1 MVRFFLVSLLFFITI
16 LERVNKLIGRSTN
29 EFQVLQILWVVER
42 LVYLE
47 VKIRLL
53 VMSTGR
59 LPVMNRWRRYEKKG
73 LRFSRVRWSR
83 VESLEDRWMLSG
95 MPGDFNGNYIVD
107 AADFAVWR
115 DELGSDTALTNDGG
129 LGVPIGNAHYE
140 LWKTNFGYVLDVLPN
155 ASPTVSITS
164 PADLSSFTFAGE
176 ILLSGF
182 ADDSEDGSLSGE
194 SMVWTSSLDGE
205 LGTGE
210 SVLLPGGRLIPGEH
224 VITLTATDAG
234 QLAGSDQVTILVE
247 ENQPP
252 QVLITSPTDGS
263 VFVLSDDIVL
273 EGTGDDREDGPLIGE
288 SLVWSSNLAG
298 QLGTGESVVLAAGT
312 LSPGTHIIT
321 LTATDSGSLT
331 ETDSVI
337 IDTSTCLSDVPCET
351 ASPCGVGICVV
362 EQKIVEGQ
370 RFDVHFLP
378 PPGRSFG
385 WNFSLYRDSVSQE
398 NFLTNPSLSA
408 AQDAVPAGS
417 PFVITL
423 DSLNWQPGTY
433 VVRALTYTDSI
444 VVLPRPAT
452 TAERVRN
459 DMITGG
465 RTLGLYSEDGE
476 LVADGTGTEPMPVME
491 MGTVYAVAVD
501 LNRFLNLRNRIDLQF
516 IAADGVEVLS
526 ENLLQ
531 ISLVTD
537 RSMGAMMR
545 VHGAC
550 PAQLLDAASH
560 PAGVALSFFR
570 SPEHQ
575 PYYENDAPVRL
586 RLRGNVLGGPSLCAE
601 QDIVVNVLLD
611 DDPALPPIPSFEEYN
626 AENFPDEPSRN
637 DLPLDTRH
645 VRIVRFGGVG
655 MTGFDELEAAA
666 RDIEGYFSVATKGYF
681 ELVVDGVEI
690 IPYDAPATV
699 QKVTDWYESAPK
711 TPGKPLLDL
720 EEPDEQYLATL
731 LYYYEHEEEFVDD
744 FLALYPSRS
753 QGEDLTIY
761 WVDGPGSLGVGMGN
775 IGATRIKISRLY
787 PGSLFYDGT
796 GEDRTYHYDLDSCSL
811 CGDTTAEY
819 IDYLAE
825 VGGLDT
831 FRNTTLHEFGHVF
844 WSQRSG
850 FSVGD
855 IQTRRLPF
863 NSAYT
868 VLDRSQGF
876 FTRFEYMSYGRD
888 RTVLDGMSYGD
899 VFLDSLLLSYAEPV
913 GVVEC
918 LSHPGDAETVAV
930 VEPGEEIVVRLGG
943 ITGSGLLEISYGVL
957 SGPVELSGA
966 AASGSFGYDAVPRP
980 TRAANEEVS
989 FTLQT
994 PGEYSYELVVRDQ
1007 LYGEIEGH
1015 EHEYRKVFTIRVSAV
1030 AAE

>member
-1 MVRFFLVSLLFFITI
+1 
-16 LERVNKLIGRSTN
+16 
-29 EFQVLQILWVVER
+29 
-42 LVYLE
+42 
-47 VKIRLL
+47 
-53 VMSTGR
+53 
-59 LPVMNRWRRYEKKG
+59 
-73 LRFSRVRWSR
+73 
-83 VESLEDRWMLSG
+83 MLSG
-95 MPGDFNGNYIVD
+95 LPGDFNDDDIAD
-107 AADFAVWR
+107 AADFTVWR
-115 DELGSDTALTNDGG
+115 DWLGSDTALTNDGG

-140 LWKTNFGYVLDVLPN
+140 LWKTNFGCVFDVLPN
-155 ASPTVSITS
+155 ASPTVAITS
-164 PADLSSFTFAGE
+164 PADSSSFALGE
-176 ILLSGF
+176 DISLSGF
-182 ADDSEDGSLSGE
+182 ADDSEDGSLSDE
-194 SMVWTSSLDGE
+194 SMVWTSNLDGE

-210 SVLLPGGRLIPGEH
+210 SVLLPGGRLLSGEH
-224 VITLTATDAG
+224 IITLTATDSG
-234 QLAGSDQVTILVE
+234 QLTGSDQVTILVE

-252 QVLITSPTDGS
+252 EVRITSPADGS
-263 VFVLSDDIVL
+263 SFVLSEDIVL
-273 EGTGDDREDGPLIGE
+273 EGTGDDREDGSLTGG
-288 SLVWSSNLAG
+288 SLVWSSNLTG
-298 QLGTGESVVLAAGT
+298 ELGTGESVVLAGGT

-331 ETDSVI
+331 GSDSVI
-337 IDTSTCLSDVPCET
+337 SDGLTCLSDPLCET
-351 ASPCGVGICVV
+351 ASPCEVGICVV
-362 EQKIVEGQ
+362 EQEIVEGQ
-370 RFDVHFLP
+370 RFDVHFQP

-423 DSLNWQPGTY
+423 DSLNWQPGIY

-444 VVLPRPAT
+444 VVLPRPA
-452 TAERVRN
+452 AASERVRD
-459 DMITGG
+459 DMIAGG
-465 RTLGLYSEDGE
+465 RTLGLYSEDGD
-476 LVADGTGTEPMPVME
+476 LVADETGAEPLPVME
-491 MGTVYAVAVD
+491 MGTVYAVAID
-501 LNRFLNLRNRIDLQF
+501 LNRFRNLRNRIDLQLL
-516 IAADGVEVLS
+516 AADGVEVLA

-531 ISLVTD
+531 ISLVTE
-537 RSMGAMMR
+537 RSMGAMMT

-550 PAQLLDAASH
+550 PAQLLDPDSHAS
-560 PAGVALSFFR
+560 GVALSFFR

-575 PYYENDAPVRL
+575 PYHENDAPVRL

-601 QDIVVNVLLD
+601 QDIVVNAFLD
-611 DDPALPPIPSFEEYN
+611 DDPALPPIPSFEEHN
-626 AENFPDEPSRN
+626 AENYPDEPSMN
-637 DLPLDTRH
+637 DWPLDTRH
-645 VRIVRFGGVG
+645 VRIVRFGGLG
-655 MTGFDELEAAA
+655 MNGIDELDAAV
-666 RDIEGYFSVATKGYF
+666 RDIESYFSVATKGYF

-690 IPYDAPATV
+690 IPYDAPANV
-699 QKVTDWYESAPK
+699 LKVTDWYETAPK
-711 TPGKPLLDL
+711 TPGKPVLDL
-720 EEPDEQYLATL
+720 DEPDERYLATL

-744 FLALYPSRS
+744 FLALYPSQS

-796 GEDRTYHYDLDSCSL
+796 GEDRTYHYDLESCSG

-819 IDYLAE
+819 IEYLAE

-831 FRNTTLHEFGHVF
+831 FRNTTLHELGHVL

-888 RTVLDGMSYGD
+888 RRVLDGMSYGD
-899 VFLDSLLLSYAEPV
+899 VFLGSLLLSYAEPV
-913 GVVEC
+913 GEVEC
-918 LSHPGDAETVAV
+918 LSHSGDGEAVAV
-930 VEPGEEIVVRLGG
+930 VEPGEEIVVRFGG
-943 ITGSGLLEISYGVL
+943 VTGSGLLEISYGVL

-966 AASGSFGYDAVPRP
+966 AASGSFGYDAVPRR

-989 FTLQT
+989 FSLQT
-994 PGEYSYELVVRDQ
+994 PGEYSYELVVLDQ
-1007 LYGEIEGH
+1007 LHGEIEGH
-1015 EHEYRKVFTIRVSAV
+1015 EHEHRQVFTIRVTAA